1 MITVKALITLLLQDH
16 TAPSGAVWSAS
27 TLLRSNTVDFDN
39 NDPKFL
45 EKQVWA
51 NSVDPD
57 QIAPLGA
64 VWSGSMLFAIPS
76 ASFGHI
82 TL

>member
-1 MITVKALITLLLQDH
+1 M
-16 TAPSGAVWSAS
+16 
-27 TLLRSNTVDFDN
+27 
-39 NDPKFL
+39 FL
-45 EKQVWA
+45 NFRTGVWA

-57 QIAPLGA
+57 WTAHGGTIR
-64 VWSGSMLFAIPS
+64 SGSTLFAIPS